1 MTVPVLLL
9 TAAYVAVAALLL
21 NLSLASPH
29 SRIIKLVAIVLVT
42 TLYLGTWHGLFGMLG
57 WPSPRGLPEQF
68 RVLWIE
74 VDDPDKQGGDPG
86 AIYLW
91 VRDVD
96 EQGRVVGR
104 PRAYGMPWS
113 KPIADSAQTALSELT
128 NGVLLN
134 GSLSEATEE
143 PSETEGEGTT
153 NTAADGPILPN
164 PEEERVPFEF
174 RPVERPVLPPKG
186 RPDF

>member
-1 MTVPVLLL
+1 MTLPVLLL
-9 TAAYVAVAALLL
+9 TAAYVAIAALLL
-21 NLSLASPH
+21 NLNLASPH
-29 SRIIKLVAIVLVT
+29 SRVIKLLSVVLVT

-57 WPSPRGLPEQF
+57 WPNPRALPESF

-113 KPIADSAQTALSELT
+113 KQVADSAQTALSELT

-134 GSLSEATEE
+134 GSLNDATDEPTEA
-143 PSETEGEGTT
+143 EGEGTS
-153 NTAADGPILPN
+153 NTAADGPVLPN
-164 PEEERVPFEF
+164 PEEDRVPFEF
-174 RPVERPVLPPKG
+174 RPVERPTLPPKG
-186 RPDF
+186 LPDF